1 MTNCSL
7 ILVALFLI
15 GLGLE
20 DSPLVILSL
29 CSLVLFFVISFC
41 LLRLCYCFL
50 FCFSLCLCPSLY
62 SLVGLLY
69 SWGSFNIYILTY
81 QKKKIFYKYKPNR
94 ALFGNSNFSFL
105 LFVGLIW
112 DHLWVF
118 IGNWGHVIASH
129 LNKWTCGMSPF
140 YFYLYIYIYIYFAT
154 NHLCIMLKW
163 RGVKY

>member
-50 FCFSLCLCPSLY
+50 FCFSLCLCPSLH
-62 SLVGLLY
+62 SLVGLC
-69 SWGSFNIYILTY
+69 FHEV
-81 QKKKIFYKYKPNR
+81 
-94 ALFGNSNFSFL
+94 L
-105 LFVGLIW
+105 L
-112 DHLWVF
+112 
-118 IGNWGHVIASH
+118 
-129 LNKWTCGMSPF
+129 
-140 YFYLYIYIYIYFAT
+140 IYIYIYSYLSKKIKK
-154 NHLCIMLKW
+154 NNNSNNIEPLK
-163 RGVKY
+163 YF